1 MFPIRHSEH
10 FMMKESYL
18 REAIC
23 LFLISIKNKINMKKQ
38 FFAYVLAIL
47 VLSATTVSAQKVEL
61 ANKNIKFYGHV
72 WDVVLNEGRV
82 NILDTAY
89 ADAAVLHTV
98 PETKGKANCIA
109 YYSNYITG
117 FSNRQFI
124 VKETFAQGNKLVK
137 YWQFK
142 GKHTGS
148 FFGIPATNKDVDVI
162 GCTIATIVN
171 GKITEEQDFFD
182 NLEFLQQLGLLA
194 R

>member
-1 MFPIRHSEH
+1 MR
-10 FMMKESYL
+10 
-18 REAIC
+18 
-23 LFLISIKNKINMKKQ
+23 KQ
-38 FFAYVLAIL
+38 VYAFVVTVF
-47 VLSATTVSAQKVEL
+47 VLSASSSFAQKADI
-61 ANKNIKFYGHV
+61 ANKNIKFYSQV
-72 WDVVLNEGRV
+72 WDVVINQGRV

-89 ADAAVLHTV
+89 AENAVLHTV

-109 YYSNYITG
+109 YYANYISG

-124 VKETFAQGNKLVK
+124 IKETFAQGNKLVK

-142 GKHTGS
+142 GKHTGN

-171 GKITEEQDFFD
+171 GKITEEQDFMD
-182 NLEFLQQLGLLA
+182 NLEFFRQLGLMA

>member
-1 MFPIRHSEH
+1 
-10 FMMKESYL
+10 
-18 REAIC
+18 
-23 LFLISIKNKINMKKQ
+23 MKKQ
-38 FFAYVLAIL
+38 LCILFLSFF
-47 VLSATTVSAQKVEL
+47 TVSTSSLFAQKADL
-61 ANKNIKFYGHV
+61 ANKNIKFYSHV
-72 WDVVLNEGRV
+72 WDVVLNEGRA

-89 ADAAVLHTV
+89 AEGAVLHTV

-109 YYSNYITG
+109 YYTNYITG

-124 VKETFAQGNKLVK
+124 VKESFAQGNKLVK

-148 FFGIPATNKDVDVI
+148 FFGIPATNKDVNVI
-162 GCTIATIVN
+162 GCTIVTIVN

-182 NLEFLQQLGLLA
+182 NLEFLQQLGIMA

>member
-1 MFPIRHSEH
+1 
-10 FMMKESYL
+10 
-18 REAIC
+18 
-23 LFLISIKNKINMKKQ
+23 MKKTII
-38 FFAYVLAIL
+38 AVL
-47 VLSATTVSAQKVEL
+47 VLVCSMSSVNVFAQK
-61 ANKNIKFYGHV
+61 ADQASKNIKFYSKV
-72 WDVVLNEGRV
+72 WDVVINEGRV

-89 ADAAVLHTV
+89 AENAVLHTV

-109 YYSNYITG
+109 YYANYVTG
-117 FSNRQFI
+117 FSNRKFI

-142 GKHTGS
+142 GKHTGT

-182 NLEFLQQLGLLA
+182 NLEFLQQLGLMP

>member
-1 MFPIRHSEH
+1 MTKNAYAAFLAVFILSTT
-10 FMMKESYL
+10 S
-18 REAIC
+18 
-23 LFLISIKNKINMKKQ
+23 LF
-38 FFAYVLAIL
+38 
-47 VLSATTVSAQKVEL
+47 AQKENT
-61 ANKNIKFYGHV
+61 ANKNIQFYSHV

-89 ADAAVLHTV
+89 AAGAVLHTI

-109 YYSNYITG
+109 YYANYVTG

-124 VKETFAQGNKLVK
+124 IKETFAQGNKLAK

-142 GKHTGS
+142 GTHTGN
-148 FFGIPATNKDVDVI
+148 FFGIAATNKEVNVI

-171 GKITEEQDFFD
+171 GKITEERDFFD
-182 NLEFLQQLGLLA
+182 NLEFFRQLGLMD

>member
-1 MFPIRHSEH
+1 
-10 FMMKESYL
+10 
-18 REAIC
+18 
-23 LFLISIKNKINMKKQ
+23 MKKI
-38 FFAYVLAIL
+38 FIAVL
-47 VLSATTVSAQKVEL
+47 VLVCSLSSVNVFAQK
-61 ANKNIKFYGHV
+61 ADQASKNIKFYSKV
-72 WDVVLNEGRV
+72 WDVVINEGRV

-89 ADAAVLHTV
+89 AENAVLHTV

-109 YYSNYITG
+109 YYANYVTG
-117 FSNRQFI
+117 FSNRQFT

-142 GKHTGS
+142 GKHTGT

-182 NLEFLQQLGLLA
+182 NLEFLQQLGIMP

>member
-1 MFPIRHSEH
+1 MMFVLS
-10 FMMKESYL
+10 S
-18 REAIC
+18 
-23 LFLISIKNKINMKKQ
+23 SS
-38 FFAYVLAIL
+38 VLA
-47 VLSATTVSAQKVEL
+47 QKL
-61 ANKNIKFYGHV
+61 DKANKNVQFYSKV
-72 WDVVLNEGRV
+72 WDVVLNEGRI

-89 ADAAVLHTV
+89 ADNAVLHTV

-109 YYSNYITG
+109 YYANYITG

-124 VKETFAQGNKLVK
+124 IKESFAQGNKLVK

-142 GKHTGS
+142 GKHTGN
-148 FFGIPATNKDVDVI
+148 FFGIPGTNKDVDVI

-182 NLEFLQQLGLLA
+182 NLEFFRQLGLMA